1 LPVGVSVRNNNV
13 EQALRAL
20 KRKMHRE
27 GIFRE
32 IKLRSHYEKPTEKRT
47 REKAEALRRVNKLAR
62 KRALREGLM
71 GKGFIIR

>member
-1 LPVGVSVRNNNV
+1 
-13 EQALRAL
+13 
-20 KRKMHRE
+20 MHRE